1 MHEGPVAA
9 PDARHKSE
17 LVRWGHR
24 EFLRLVVAAVA
35 IAWNGA
41 LAQETTPAP
50 AAERAP
56 QADAVPEQPTAPIVV
71 DGVELFRVRGVAAY
85 PAAQRAAEIA
95 ARIRALGANR
105 SMSPDSIKT
114 MATPLATFVYA
125 GDSRILG
132 VTDADA
138 QLEGLTPAILA
149 EVLRRRVVEAV
160 VRFRQ
165 DREPGRMRQNVTSAL
180 VATIALVLFLTLGTR
195 VFRALRDFVHR
206 KYHDRVRDVR
216 IQSLEV
222 VRGEQLWAAM
232 QYVVRFAGAALAL
245 LAAYVWLN
253 FVLLLFPGTRAVGND
268 LSGMLLRPLAT
279 MGIGIVRF
287 IPNFIFLAVL
297 VMVARFALRFNRAFF
312 QRVGSGQIAV
322 EGFDSEWSQATE
334 KILRF
339 MIVVFALIIA
349 YPYIPGSGS
358 EAFKGIGLLLGLM
371 FSLGSPSVIGNL
383 VAGLSLAFRRA
394 FRIGDRVKIG
404 EHSGFVSEVRLLTT
418 YIRSFKNEQIVI
430 PNSIILNSEV
440 VNYTTLARD
449 QGIILHSTVGI
460 GYETPWRQV
469 EAMLLEA
476 AHRTTGIEA
485 EPAPFI
491 RQKNLGTFA
500 VEYEINGYCNDPPA
514 IGQVYTA
521 LHRNILDLF
530 NEHGV
535 QIMTPAY
542 EGDPQQP
549 KVVPKAQWYA
559 SPAKPVERI
568 VEPLVAQESTDAG
581 LTTRPDDR
589 SPRNDGGSDIRPG

>member
-1 MHEGPVAA
+1 VAA
-9 PDARHKSE
+9 AGTPRESE
-17 LVRWGHR
+17 LVRWT
-24 EFLRLVVAAVA
+24 LRVLLSLAATTITTA
-35 IAWNGA
+35 PTAA
-41 LAQETTPAP
+41 AAQDTS
-50 AAERAP
+50 AAERAA
-56 QADAVPEQPTAPIVV
+56 QADAVPEQPTAPVVV

-85 PAAQRAAEIA
+85 PAGQRAAEIA
-95 ARIRALGANR
+95 ARIRAVGANR
-105 SMSPDSIKT
+105 AISPDSIKT
-114 MATPLATFVYA
+114 LVTPLATFVHA
-125 GDSRILG
+125 GDTRILG
-132 VTDADA
+132 VTEADA
-138 QLEGLTPAILA
+138 QLEGLTPEILA
-149 EVLRRRVVEAV
+149 EVLRRRVVGAV
-160 VRFRQ
+160 VAYRQ
-165 DREPGRMRQNVTSAL
+165 DREPARMRQNITGAL
-180 VATIALVLFLTLGTR
+180 VATIALVLFLALGSR
-195 VFRALRDFVHR
+195 VFRALRDVVHR

-216 IQSLEV
+216 IQTLEV

-232 QYVVRFAGAALAL
+232 QYIVRFAGAALAVF
-245 LAAYVWLN
+245 AGYVWLN

-279 MGIGIVRF
+279 MGTGIVQF
-287 IPNFIFLAVL
+287 IPNFIFLVIL

-339 MIVVFALIIA
+339 MIVVFSLIIA

-449 QGIILHSTVGI
+449 QGVILHSTVGI

-476 AHRTTGIEA
+476 ARRTTGIAAKPE
-485 EPAPFI
+485 PFI

-500 VEYEINGYCNDPPA
+500 IEYEINGYCNDPPA
-514 IGQVYTA
+514 MGAVYTA

-549 KVVPKAQWYA
+549 KIVPKGQWFA
-559 SPAKPVERI
+559 SPARPVERV
-568 VEPLVAQESTDAG
+568 VEPMVAQEPADESLTTNPRDRALRTDAG
-581 LTTRPDDR
+581 DV
-589 SPRNDGGSDIRPG
+589 RPG